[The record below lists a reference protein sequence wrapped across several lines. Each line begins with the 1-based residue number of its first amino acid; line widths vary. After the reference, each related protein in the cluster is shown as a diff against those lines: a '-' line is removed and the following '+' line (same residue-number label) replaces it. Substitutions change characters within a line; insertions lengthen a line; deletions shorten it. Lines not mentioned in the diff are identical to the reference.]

1 MRKTEMV
8 GRAQTVLGAVHAECL
23 GVTLPH
29 EHGRPGRR
37 FKDNLGQ
44 SDYLDKEVPSGAKVN
59 KFFPQRITSISLF
72 YHPQRT
78 SAGSIQGNAKTCKAP
93 L

>member
-72 YHPQRT
+72 YHPQHHSTHLLKPISRL
-78 SAGSIQGNAKTCKAP
+78 CR
-93 L
+93 